1 MSLKIKKILKNGDIC
16 EILSAKGKTFSL
28 YIEGKLYGVL
38 PNDNIH
44 EIEEIEQSIL
54 SILRPKHLGISLEI
68 WRYATENTWT
78 SFKKMYD
85 LTEIYNK

>member
-1 MSLKIKKILKNGDIC
+1 MIIEIRKILRNGDIC

-28 YIEGKLYGVL
+28 YIEGKLYEVL

-44 EIEEIEQSIL
+44 EIEDFEQSIL
-54 SILRPKHLGISLEI
+54 TILRPKHLGIALEI
-68 WRYATENTWT
+68 LRYATENTWT

>member
-1 MSLKIKKILKNGDIC
+1 MIIEIKKVLKNGDIC

-28 YIEGKLYGVL
+28 YIEGKLYEVL

-44 EIEEIEQSIL
+44 EIEEFEEYIL
-54 SILRPKHLGISLEI
+54 SILRPKNIEFALEI

-85 LTEIYNK
+85 LIEIYNK

>member
-1 MSLKIKKILKNGDIC
+1 M
-16 EILSAKGKTFSL
+16 
-28 YIEGKLYGVL
+28 YIEGKIYEAL

-44 EIEEIEQSIL
+44 EIEEFEKSIL
-54 SILRPKHLGISLEI
+54 SILRPKHLGIALEI